1 MVKGIK
7 SFEEKSLSIIVKL
20 KDVYKDIFL
29 LYSTT

>member
-20 KDVYKDIFL
+20 KEVFSNILKRREHM
-29 LYSTT
+29 